1 MKYIGFASSGSEDLF
16 AVLDTRISTQPK
28 IYNIFMIY
36 SWCIHHMFS
45 IYSSY
50 SRHIFTNSSFI
61 TYPCDIHF
69 IYPYIYIS
77 LYVYIHYIY
86 ICYYIKQIQIHKY
99 LYPSYINPPHHLFS
113 NKCPVVQGICGAVLG
128 LFHSGVMLLDEAP
141 MPHLVS
147 PGRPTLIR
155 LGSENW
161 RCIHQIY
168 QMAIYCK
175 AIFNCM

>member
-1 MKYIGFASSGSEDLF
+1 LQKLQIFNRCRRKTRPKWKKCVQILTHERRWVKYIGFASSGSEDLF

-61 TYPCDIHF
+61 TYPCDIHL

-77 LYVYIHYIY
+77 IRIYSLYIY

-99 LYPSYINPPHHLFS
+99 LYPSYINPPTTSF
-113 NKCPVVQGICGAVLG
+113 
-128 LFHSGVMLLDEAP
+128 
-141 MPHLVS
+141 
-147 PGRPTLIR
+147 PTNVPLSKGFVEPFWDSFTR
-155 LGSENW
+155 AS
-161 RCIHQIY
+161 CY
-168 QMAIYCK
+168 
-175 AIFNCM
+175 

>member
-1 MKYIGFASSGSEDLF
+1 
-16 AVLDTRISTQPK
+16 
-28 IYNIFMIY
+28 
-36 SWCIHHMFS
+36 MFS

-69 IYPYIYIS
+69 IYIYVYIYLYTYLYIYYIYIL
-77 LYVYIHYIY
+77 LYQKIH
-86 ICYYIKQIQIHKY
+86 IHKY
-99 LYPSYINPPHHLFS
+99 LYPSYINPPTTLFS
-113 NKCPVVQGICGAVLG
+113 KKCPVVQGICGAVLG
-128 LFHSGVMLLDEAP
+128 LFHSGVMLLDEVP

-161 RCIHQIY
+161 RFIHQIY

-175 AIFNCM
+175 AIFNCMWYPHVSPLVPPYFFSWESSPKIIDFINGFS